1 MSQYPVPPPSYGAAA
16 PKPSAHE
23 AQEPLLG
30 SPSHQAGGIFDQPD
44 VDDVPD
50 DFKYG
55 TTVSESSPEIRNAF
69 VRKVYTILRKPFLQP
84 EYSSLSNI
92 MLLEKFAT
100 VVVGGILHQTEGV
113 IGWVQTHIWSF
124 YVPLFGTLINLG
136 LLYWKRHSHPW
147 NFVLLSTFTLMEAFT
162 LGVVVAF
169 YDNLIVLQAL
179 LITLGV
185 FIGLTLFTFQ
195 SKYDFEG
202 LGPWLFGG
210 LIALC
215 MTGFVGI
222 FIPFNQTMDLIY
234 AIGGCLLFSG
244 YIVYDTYLINAKL
257 SPDEFIMGAISL
269 YLDFINLFLSILRLL
284 NNLQDR

>member
-1 MSQYPVPPPSYGAAA
+1 MSANHYTVPPPSYGSAA
-16 PKPSAHE
+16 PPAKPNNNYFEERE

-30 SPSHQAGGIFDQPD
+30 GSSRGAGGYYDQPAQGD
-44 VDDVPD
+44 LPD

-55 TTVSESSPEIRNAF
+55 TTVSDSSPEIRNAF
-69 VRKVYTILRKPFLQP
+69 IRKVYTILLCQI
-84 EYSSLSNI
+84 L
-92 MLLEKFAT
+92 AT
-100 VVVGGILHQTEGV
+100 CVVGGVVSQSPSTV
-113 IGWVQTHIWSF
+113 FWVQTHTWAF

-136 LLYWKRHSHPW
+136 VLYWKRHSHPL
-147 NFVLLSTFTLMEAFT
+147 NFVLLTTFTVMEAFT

-169 YDNLIVLQAL
+169 YNNVIVMQAL

-195 SKYDFEG
+195 SKYDFSG
-202 LGPWLFGG
+202 MGPFLFGA

-215 MTGFVGI
+215 MTGLVGI
-222 FIPFNQTMDLIY
+222 FIPFGKTMDLIF

-244 YIVYDTYLINAKL
+244 YIVYDTYIISAKL

-269 YLDFINLFLSILRLL
+269 YLEYVNLLW
-284 NNLQDR
+284 D